1 MSGSGGGG
9 GYVPPVREKFSC
21 ETGQIVTK
29 VASVDLRVLAK
40 HNVGDLLEVE
50 IISGILKLYDGDGE
64 LLGSII
70 HPNVIELI
78 ECINK
83 AFEYEAEITIIN
95 SPSCTVI
102 IKRK

>member
-9 GYVPPVREKFSC
+9 GYVPPSRDKFSC
-21 ETGQIVTK
+21 ETGQIISK
-29 VASVDLRVLAK
+29 VASVDLSVLAK
-40 HNVGDLLEVE
+40 HKVGDLLESE
-50 IISGILKLYDGDGE
+50 LINGILMLYDGDGE

-78 ECINK
+78 ECINQDFK
-83 AFEYEAEITIIN
+83 YEAEITIIN
-95 SPSCTVI
+95 TPSCTVI